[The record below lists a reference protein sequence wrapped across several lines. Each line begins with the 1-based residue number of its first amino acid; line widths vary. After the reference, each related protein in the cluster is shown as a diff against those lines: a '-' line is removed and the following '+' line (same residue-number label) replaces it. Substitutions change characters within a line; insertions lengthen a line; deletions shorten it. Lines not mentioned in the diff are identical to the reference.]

1 MTSQEATDSTI
12 ETERL
17 VLRPHRAED
26 FDDLA
31 AMWADPAV
39 TRFIGGRPSTAEES
53 WARLLRYGGLWGL
66 LGFGYW
72 AVRDRATGRFVGD
85 VGFADFH
92 RGIGPGFDGAPEAG
106 WVLAPWAHG
115 RGLGGEAVR
124 AALAWADA
132 RGWARS
138 VCIID
143 EENAPSLCLAA
154 ARGYREIGRPT
165 YKDHTVILLER
176 PRPE

>member
-1 MTSQEATDSTI
+1 MTADSTI

-31 AMWADPAV
+31 AMWAEPEV
-39 TRFIGGRPSTAEES
+39 TRFISGRPSTAEES
-53 WARLLRYGGLWGL
+53 WARLLRYGGLWAL

-72 AVRDRATGRFVGD
+72 AVRDRATGRFVGE
-85 VGFADFH
+85 VGFADFR
-92 RGIGPGFDGAPEAG
+92 RGIGFDGVPEAG
-106 WVLAPWAHG
+106 WILAPSAQG

-124 AALAWADA
+124 AALAWGDR

-138 VCIID
+138 VCIINPD
-143 EENAPSLCLAA
+143 NVPSLRLAEA
-154 ARGYREIGRPT
+154 SGYREIDRIT
-165 YKDHTVILLER
+165 YKDHPVILMER
-176 PRPE
+176 RQPG

>member
-1 MTSQEATDSTI
+1 MSSTI

-31 AMWADPAV
+31 AMWADPGV
-39 TRFIGGRPSTAEES
+39 TRFIGGRPSTPEES
-53 WARLLRYGGLWGL
+53 WARLLRYGGLWSL

-72 AVRDRATGRFVGD
+72 AVRDRATGRFVGE
-85 VGFADFH
+85 VGFADFR
-92 RGIGPGFDGAPEAG
+92 RGLGPDFDGAPEGG
-106 WVLAPWAHG
+106 WILAPWAQG
-115 RGLGGEAVR
+115 RGLAGEAVR

-143 EENAPSLCLAA
+143 PDNAPSLRLAGA
-154 ARGYREIGRPT
+154 CGYREIGRIT
-165 YKDHTVILLER
+165 YKDHPVVLLER
-176 PRPE
+176 PMPGQRMS

>member
-1 MTSQEATDSTI
+1 MTDSTI

-31 AMWADPAV
+31 AMWADPGV
-39 TRFIGGRPSTAEES
+39 TRFIGGRPSTSEES
-53 WARLLRYGGLWGL
+53 WARLLRYGGLWSL
-66 LGFGYW
+66 LGLGYW
-72 AVRDRATGRFVGD
+72 AVRDRASGRFVGE
-85 VGFADFH
+85 VGFADFR
-92 RGIGPGFDGAPEAG
+92 RGLGPDFDGAPEAG
-106 WVLAPWAHG
+106 WILAPWAQG
-115 RGLGGEAVR
+115 RGLAGEAVR

-143 EENAPSLCLAA
+143 PENSPSLRLAE
-154 ARGYREIGRPT
+154 ARGYREIRRVT
-165 YKDHTVILLER
+165 YKDHPVILLER
-176 PRPE
+176 RGSSN

>member
-1 MTSQEATDSTI
+1 MTTDDSTI

-31 AMWADPAV
+31 AMWADPEV
-39 TRFIGGRPSTAEES
+39 TRFIGGRPSTTEES
-53 WARLLRYGGLWGL
+53 WARLLRYGGLWTL

-72 AVRDRATGRFVGD
+72 AVRDRATGRFFGE
-85 VGFADFH
+85 VGFADFR
-92 RGIGPGFDGAPEAG
+92 RGIGFDGVPEAG
-106 WVLAPWAHG
+106 WILAPRAQG
-115 RGLGGEAVR
+115 KGFAGEAVR
-124 AALAWADA
+124 AALAWADR

-143 EENAPSLCLAA
+143 PGNAPSVRLAEGS
-154 ARGYREIGRPT
+154 GYREIDRVT
-165 YKDHTVILLER
+165 YKDHPVILMER
-176 PRPE
+176 RRPG

>member
-1 MTSQEATDSTI
+1 VTPDSTI

-17 VLRPHRAED
+17 ILRPHRAED

-31 AMWADPAV
+31 AMWADPGV
-39 TRFIGGRPSTAEES
+39 TRFIGGRPSTPEES

-66 LGFGYW
+66 LGLGYW

-92 RGIGPGFDGAPEAG
+92 RGLDFAGAPEAG

-115 RGLGGEAVR
+115 RGLAGEAVR

-143 EENAPSLCLAA
+143 PDNAPSLRLAGGC
-154 ARGYREIGRPT
+154 GYQEAGRIT
-165 YKDHTVILLER
+165 YKDHPVILLER
-176 PRPE
+176 LRPP

>member
-1 MTSQEATDSTI
+1 MTTDSII

-17 VLRPHRAED
+17 ILRPHRAED
-26 FDDLA
+26 FGDLA
-31 AMWADPAV
+31 AMWGDPAV

-72 AVRDRATGRFVGD
+72 AARDRATGRFVGD
-85 VGFADFH
+85 VGFAEFR
-92 RGIGPGFDGAPEAG
+92 RGLGFEGVPEAG
-106 WVLAPWAHG
+106 WVLSPWAHG
-115 RGLGGEAVR
+115 RGLAGEAVR

-143 EENAPSLCLAA
+143 EENAPSLRLGGAC
-154 ARGYREIGRPT
+154 GYREASRLT
-165 YKDHTVILLER
+165 YKDHPVVLMER
-176 PRPE
+176 LRPE

>member
-1 MTSQEATDSTI
+1 MTDAPASTI

-31 AMWADPAV
+31 AIWADPEV
-39 TRFIGGRPSTAEES
+39 TRFIGGRPSTPEES

-72 AVRDRATGRFVGD
+72 AVHERATGRFVGE
-85 VGFADFH
+85 VGFADFR
-92 RGIGPGFDGAPEAG
+92 RGLGFDGVPEGG
-106 WVLAPWAHG
+106 WILAPWAQG

-124 AALAWADA
+124 AALAWGDV

-143 EENAPSLCLAA
+143 PDNAPSLRLAGA
-154 ARGYREIGRPT
+154 CGYREAGRLT
-165 YKDHTVILLER
+165 YKDHPVILLER
-176 PRPE
+176 AGQ

>member
-1 MTSQEATDSTI
+1 MTPDNTI

-17 VLRPHRAED
+17 ILRPHRAED

-31 AMWADPAV
+31 ALWADPEV

-72 AVRDRATGRFVGD
+72 AVRDRASGRVVGE

-92 RGIGPGFDGAPEAG
+92 RGLGPDFDGTPEIG
-106 WVLAPWAHG
+106 WVLAPRAHG
-115 RGLGGEAVR
+115 RGLAREAAG
-124 AALAWADA
+124 AALAWGDA
-132 RGWARS
+132 RSWPRT
-138 VCIID
+138 VCIIAPD
-143 EENAPSLCLAA
+143 NAPSLRLAEA
-154 ARGYREIGRPT
+154 CGFREVRHTT
-165 YKDHTVILLER
+165 YKDHPTIMFELPAPQNL
-176 PRPE
+176 